1 LKKTRY
7 NIKGGGIMKNKK
19 ALIIIAVIL
28 VLVLSGGLYLFIWGG
43 EPTVENF
50 VEVRGDYEILAQLA
64 LEKYEEI
71 SPEKE
76 YVIFDIYKGSL
87 NYDDENFPLD
97 ENQQKAVTLI
107 GEEFDY
113 LRVGKDAVFFHEDE
127 TGYYG
132 LVYSKHPVK
141 ALYEQEIPQR
151 GRDYHRINSCWYEW
165 GVFGL

>member
-1 LKKTRY
+1 
-7 NIKGGGIMKNKK
+7 MKNKK

-43 EPTVENF
+43 EPAIEGF
-50 VEVRGDYEILAQLA
+50 DEVRTDYELLAQTA
-64 LEKYEEI
+64 LEKYEEF
-71 SPEKE
+71 SPEDE
-76 YVIFDIYKGSL
+76 YVIFDIYDGSL
-87 NYDDENFPLD
+87 SYNDEKLVLD
-97 ENQQKAVTLI
+97 EDQQRVVCLA

-113 LRVGKDAVFFHEDE
+113 LRVSADAVFFNDDE

-132 LVYSKHPVK
+132 LLYSENPIR
-141 ALYEQEIPQR
+141 ALYDQEIPQR